1 MIELSSDTDEKFSR
15 HLIIRLPGHAF
26 EDNASVGS
34 FINRIMARPEVC
46 SYLTSFHNMLQDV
59 NGSII

>member
-26 EDNASVGS
+26 ENNASVGS
-34 FINRIMARPEVC
+34 FINRMMARPEVR
-46 SYLTSFHNMLQDV
+46 SNFQL
-59 NGSII
+59 SIFIERRRKHF